1 MVATAAP
8 STAPIVVAIAFDK
21 PSVYALRRGAE
32 IFRRSPAFEL
42 ELLHVVEEVGDLRDT
57 EQRLARV
64 MRESSK
70 RIEDFVHAKLGDRS
84 AIEGRRVG
92 IHVRTGNVAQEI
104 VKFAEEAGA
113 QLVVVGSHAR
123 QGVLKKLLGSTSE
136 KVLEIS
142 PVSVLLATGDAS
154 TESPAIE
161 PLCPECRRTRA
172 TSRGEQWW
180 CSRHTEHHAHG
191 HTVSYR
197 RQWPFAVHDSEVV
210 PTGVDVG

>member
-8 STAPIVVAIAFDK
+8 STAPIVVAIVFDK

-42 ELLHVVEEVGDLRDT
+42 ELLHVVTDVGDLRDT
-57 EQRLARV
+57 ERGLAGI
-64 MRESSK
+64 MRETSK
-70 RIEDFVHAKLGDRS
+70 RIEDFVHAKLGDQS

-92 IHVRTGNVAQEI
+92 IHVRTGNVAEEI
-104 VKFAEEAGA
+104 VRFAEEARA
-113 QLVVVGSHAR
+113 QLIVVGSHAR
-123 QGVLKKLLGSTSE
+123 TGMLKKILGSTSE
-136 KVLEIS
+136 RVLELS
-142 PVSVLLATGDAS
+142 GVSVLLATGNAS

-161 PLCPECRRTRA
+161 PLCPECRRTRE

-210 PTGVDVG
+210 PTGVDLG